1 MKNIISLFGDITYNH
16 IPFTM
21 LGFSGGSKQYPPY
34 DYIPDVIIF
43 IHPILLN

>member
-1 MKNIISLFGDITYNH
+1 MNLITLFGDIIYFN

-34 DYIPDVIIF
+34 DYIPDSILF
-43 IHPILLN
+43 LHPINSN